1 MKIVFIIKLASNLIF
16 YVLPTL
22 CVIEKSVINK
32 TASDKPTL
40 NRKQN
45 NQLLFCLA
53 ATFLFVMTTSS
64 ATGTTLTLGTESSS
78 TYKIAEPIY
87 YPKPEIDAE
96 LKEQC
101 CKFACTARFTIK
113 ADGKVSVALLTSS
126 GSPEVD
132 DVALTTLSRWRFKPA
147 TLDGKPV
154 DSTRKIRVEFEVE

>member
-1 MKIVFIIKLASNLIF
+1 VYLIENPLITKI
-16 YVLPTL
+16 
-22 CVIEKSVINK
+22 
-32 TASDKPTL
+32 ASDKPNFNL
-40 NRKQN
+40 KRN
-45 NQLLFCLA
+45 NQLLLCIA
-53 ATFLFVMTTSS
+53 ATFFFAISTLST
-64 ATGTTLTLGTESSS
+64 TGTTLTLGTESSS

-113 ADGKVSVALLTSS
+113 ADGKVSVSLLTSS